1 MAQAVEHALHNG
13 TGLQNTTI
21 KAQDFEIAH
30 LPSEI
35 AQNEMWRA
43 FIRRLVD
50 AGKRASF
57 QDFVAKALGGAFVE
71 LANNAID
78 HSERPNSTCIAY
90 RCVEGAFE
98 MVIAD
103 AGIGIR
109 ASLFPKYPSLIDD
122 QTALENALTMGITRY
137 PDGTGHGTGF
147 RTVFDALASLGGT
160 LRFRSGVAALVLDG
174 TQFRSLTRKLLQ
186 RNHFQ
191 GFVATICCRTD

>member
-1 MAQAVEHALHNG
+1 MHRL
-13 TGLQNTTI
+13 
-21 KAQDFEIAH
+21 
-30 LPSEI
+30 S
-35 AQNEMWRA
+35 M
-43 FIRRLVD
+43 RRK
-50 AGKRASF
+50 GR
-57 QDFVAKALGGAFVE
+57 
-71 LANNAID
+71 
-78 HSERPNSTCIAY
+78 
-90 RCVEGAFE
+90 FE

-109 ASLFPKYPSLIDD
+109 ASLFSKISVAIDD

-191 GFVATICCRTD
+191 ALWQRSAAAQIRLDIVLSSAIFTYHT